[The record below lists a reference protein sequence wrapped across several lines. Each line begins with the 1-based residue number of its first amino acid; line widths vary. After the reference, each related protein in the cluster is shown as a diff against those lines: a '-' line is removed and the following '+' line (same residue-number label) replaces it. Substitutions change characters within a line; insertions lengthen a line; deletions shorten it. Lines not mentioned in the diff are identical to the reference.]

1 MDLNVEDRTLGK
13 IVLSESVL
21 EDQMNLDQVG
31 GPKQISFN
39 EDGASLTSKL

>member
-21 EDQMNLDQVG
+21 EDQINLDQVG
-31 GPKQISFN
+31 VQNRFLLMKM
-39 EDGASLTSKL
+39 ERH